1 MNILILGSGA
11 REHSIAWAV
20 KQNPKCSRLLV
31 APGNDGIADIAEI
44 SKTNIENCDQVVDL
58 ARREKIDFVIIGPEA
73 PLAVGV
79 SDALKNNG
87 FLVFGPTQAAANLEV
102 SKSFMK
108 EICTSAN
115 IPTAKYAKFNELV
128 LAKKY
133 AEEKGAPI
141 VIKADG
147 LAAGKGVT
155 VAMDLPT
162 AYQALED
169 IFNSASQDL
178 EPKVVIEEF
187 MDGEEASFFVLCH
200 GQKLLPIGTAQDHKR
215 VGDGDTGPNTGGMG
229 AYSPAPVLTRKIEDT
244 VIEEIIAPT
253 LREMER
259 RGEPYQG
266 VLYAGLMIKD
276 EKARLVEYNVRFGD
290 PECQPL
296 MMRLGAQV
304 LDLLIATSKGDLDE
318 CQISWADD
326 HALCVVMASIGY
338 PGKIKKGSVIK
349 GVNNL
354 SSSSSQMCFHAGTRK
369 EANNLVANGGRVLS
383 FTARG
388 KTLAE
393 AQSLAYEMAKSID
406 WKDGFYRTDIGWRAL
421 L

>member
-31 APGNDGIADIAEI
+31 APGNAGIADIAEI
-44 SKTNIENCDQVVDL
+44 SNTNIENCDEVVAL
-58 ARREKIDFVIIGPEA
+58 AKREKIDFVIIGPEA
-73 PLAVGV
+73 PLASGV
-79 SDALKNNG
+79 SDVLKHNG

-115 IPTAKYAKFNELV
+115 IPTAKYAKFNELGS
-128 LAKKY
+128 ARKY
-133 AEEKGAPI
+133 VEEQGAPI
-141 VIKADG
+141 VIKADW

-169 IFNSASQDL
+169 IFKSGSQNL
-178 EPKVVIEEF
+178 ETKVVVEEF
-187 MDGEEASFFVLCH
+187 MEGEEASFFVLCN

-229 AYSPAPVLTRKIEDT
+229 AYSPAPVLTGKIEDT
-244 VIEEIIAPT
+244 VIEEIIKPT

-276 EKARLVEYNVRFGD
+276 EKARLVEYNARFGD

-304 LDLLIATSKGDLDE
+304 LDLLIATSNGDLDE

-338 PGKIKKGSVIK
+338 PGKIKKGTIIK
-349 GVNNL
+349 GVKNL
-354 SSSSSQMCFHAGTRK
+354 SSSSSQMCFHAGTKK
-369 EANNLVANGGRVLS
+369 EANNLVANSGRVLS

-388 KTLAE
+388 ETLAE
-393 AQSLAYEMAKSID
+393 AQSVAYKMAKSID
-406 WKDGFYRTDIGWRAL
+406 WKEGFYRTDIGWRAL

>member
-31 APGNDGIADIAEI
+31 APGNAGIADIAEI
-44 SKTNIENCDQVVDL
+44 SKTNIENCDEVVAL
-58 ARREKIDFVIIGPEA
+58 AKREKIDFVIIGPEA
-73 PLAVGV
+73 PLAAGV
-79 SDALKNNG
+79 SDVLKHNG

-115 IPTAKYAKFNELV
+115 IPTAKYAKFNELGS
-128 LAKKY
+128 ARKY
-133 AEEKGAPI
+133 VEEQGAPI
-141 VIKADG
+141 VIKADW

-169 IFNSASQDL
+169 IFKSGSQNL
-178 EPKVVIEEF
+178 ETKVVIEEF
-187 MDGEEASFFVLCH
+187 MEGEEASFFVLCN

-229 AYSPAPVLTRKIEDT
+229 AYSPAPVLTGKIEDT
-244 VIEEIIAPT
+244 VIEEIIKPT

-276 EKARLVEYNVRFGD
+276 EKARLVEYNARFGD

-304 LDLLIATSKGDLDE
+304 LDLLIATSNGDLDE

-338 PGKIKKGSVIK
+338 PGKIKKGTIIK
-349 GVNNL
+349 GVKNL
-354 SSSSSQMCFHAGTRK
+354 SSSSSQMCFHAGTKK
-369 EANNLVANGGRVLS
+369 EANNLVANSGRVLS

-388 KTLAE
+388 ETLAE
-393 AQSLAYEMAKSID
+393 AQSVAYKMAKSID
-406 WKDGFYRTDIGWRAL
+406 WKEGFYRTDIGWRAL

>member
-31 APGNDGIADIAEI
+31 APGNAGIADIAEI
-44 SKTNIENCDQVVDL
+44 SNTNIENCDEVVAL
-58 ARREKIDFVIIGPEA
+58 AKREKIDFVIIGPEA
-73 PLAVGV
+73 PLAAGG
-79 SDALKNNG
+79 SDVLKHNG

-115 IPTAKYAKFNELV
+115 IPTAKYAKFNELGS
-128 LAKKY
+128 ARKY
-133 AEEKGAPI
+133 VEEQGAPI
-141 VIKADG
+141 VIKADW

-169 IFNSASQDL
+169 IFKSGRQNL
-178 EPKVVIEEF
+178 ETKVVIEEF
-187 MDGEEASFFVLCH
+187 MEGEEASFFVLCN

-229 AYSPAPVLTRKIEDT
+229 AYSPAPVLTGKIQDT
-244 VIEEIIAPT
+244 VIREIIKPT

-259 RGEPYQG
+259 RGAPYQG

-276 EKARLVEYNVRFGD
+276 GKARLVEYNARFGD

-304 LDLLIATSKGDLDE
+304 LDLLIATSNGDLDE

-338 PGKIKKGSVIK
+338 PGKIKKGSIIK
-349 GVNNL
+349 GVKNL
-354 SSSSSQMCFHAGTRK
+354 SSSSSQMCFHAGTTK
-369 EANNLVANGGRVLS
+369 EANNLVANSGRGLS

-393 AQSLAYEMAKSID
+393 AQSVAYEMAKSID
-406 WKDGFYRTDIGWRAL
+406 WKEGFYRTDIGWRAL